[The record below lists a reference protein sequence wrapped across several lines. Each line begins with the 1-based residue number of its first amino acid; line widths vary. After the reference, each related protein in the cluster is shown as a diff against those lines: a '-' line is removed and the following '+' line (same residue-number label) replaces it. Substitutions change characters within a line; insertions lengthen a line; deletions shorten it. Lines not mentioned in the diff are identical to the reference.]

1 MNKTIVDFLNNQ
13 TCATISCISDN
24 AQPYS
29 FICFYVFDAEDGLLY
44 FKSSPATDHIKF
56 LERNPIV
63 FGTILPD
70 KLNKLV
76 VKGVQFNGIFLNVT
90 DPLSLNADRKYYKGV
105 PMAMAMKGNVFTIKI
120 NSIKMMD
127 SSRVFGSKILWER
140 DLPFSETV

>member
-29 FICFYVFDAEDGLLY
+29 FICFYVFDAEDVLLY
-44 FKSSPATDHIKF
+44 FKLSPATDHIKF

-63 FGTILPD
+63 SGTILPD

-76 VKGVQFNGIFLNVT
+76 VKGVQFIGIFLNVLH
-90 DPLSLNADRKYYKGV
+90 PLSIKAERHYYKGV